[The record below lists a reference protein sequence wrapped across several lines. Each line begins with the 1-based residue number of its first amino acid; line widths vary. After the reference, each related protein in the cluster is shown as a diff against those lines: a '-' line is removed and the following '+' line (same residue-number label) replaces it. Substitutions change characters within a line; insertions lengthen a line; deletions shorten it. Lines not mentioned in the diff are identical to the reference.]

1 LSTVPR
7 LMRRY
12 SISSVLVRISLSI
25 PGNDIR
31 NPKRGKE
38 KA

>member
-1 LSTVPR
+1 
-7 LMRRY
+7 MRRY

-25 PGNDIR
+25 SGNDIR
-31 NPKRGKE
+31 NPKGGKE